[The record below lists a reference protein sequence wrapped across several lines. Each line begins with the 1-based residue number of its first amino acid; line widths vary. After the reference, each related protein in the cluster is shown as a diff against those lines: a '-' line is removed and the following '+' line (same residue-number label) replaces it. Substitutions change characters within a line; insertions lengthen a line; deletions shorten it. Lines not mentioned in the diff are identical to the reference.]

1 MKVRPEDIALERR
14 SINKNNS
21 FFLLCGN
28 EDTFID
34 KINELITDELKKNN
48 YLEVIKINENVDL
61 ESALISNTA
70 SLFSEKKI
78 FVLNNQTKLDL
89 DTIKKIDLTDKV
101 IIVIDKKI
109 KNSSKIKTYVESHPN
124 HVCITCYKL
133 SRESKKSILEYHLKI
148 NKIEIERDAYW
159 YFVDNSDD
167 RYMLFENE
175 ITKILNLNSKKII
188 LKDLSSLLSKN
199 SNEDFD
205 NLFFSILSPQK
216 EIIYT
221 SLTNINSSGD
231 SFFLVQR
238 IKYYL
243 NLIMSIEN
251 TSDINKVFPKY
262 LFMKK
267 DKFVELYKK
276 LNFYLKSKY
285 INKKLSNADNKTLKY
300 YLGNSDG
307 KSGNRMREFII
318 NTMN

>member
-1 MKVRPEDIALERR
+1 MRVKPEEIILEKY
-14 SINKNNS
+14 SLNEKNG

-34 KINELITDELKKNN
+34 KINELIINKLKKNG
-48 YLEVIKINENVDL
+48 YPEVIKINENVDL
-61 ESALISNTA
+61 ESSLISNTA

-89 DTIKKIDLTDKV
+89 DIIKKIDLTDKV
-101 IIVIDKKI
+101 IIIIDKKI

-133 SRESKKSILEYHLKI
+133 SRESKKSILEYHLKL
-148 NKIEIERDAYW
+148 NKIEIDRDAYW

-175 ITKILNLNSKKII
+175 ITKIINFDNKKII
-188 LKDLSSLLSKN
+188 LNDLISLISKN
-199 SNEDFD
+199 SNEDID
-205 NLFFSILSPQK
+205 KLFFTILSPQK

-221 SLTNINSSGD
+221 SLANINSSGD
-231 SFFLVQR
+231 SFVLVQR

-251 TSDINKVFPKY
+251 VNDINIVFPKY

-267 DKFVELYKK
+267 DKFVEIYKK
-276 LNFYLKSKY
+276 LNYERISKIVVLIKKTEILLRKNTAMHLIITQRFLLNLK
-285 INKKLSNADNKTLKY
+285 KTI
-300 YLGNSDG
+300 S
-307 KSGNRMREFII
+307 
-318 NTMN
+318 

>member
-1 MKVRPEDIALERR
+1 MRVRPEEIILEKY
-14 SINKNNS
+14 SIDEKNS

-34 KINELITDELKKNN
+34 KINELIINKLKKNG
-48 YLEVIKINENVDL
+48 YPEVIKINENVDL
-61 ESALISNTA
+61 ESTLISNTA

-89 DTIKKIDLTDKV
+89 DAIKKIDLTNKT
-101 IIVIDKKI
+101 IIIIDKKI

-124 HVCITCYKL
+124 HLCITCYKL
-133 SRESKKSILEYHLKI
+133 SRESKKSILEYHLKL

-175 ITKILNLNSKKII
+175 ITKIINFDSKKIV
-188 LKDLSSLLSKN
+188 LNDLISLISKN
-199 SNEDFD
+199 SNEDID
-205 NLFFSILSPQK
+205 KLFFTILSPQK

-221 SLTNINSSGD
+221 SLANINSSGD
-231 SFFLVQR
+231 SFVLVQR
-238 IKYYL
+238 IKYYV

-251 TSDINKVFPKY
+251 VNDINIVFPKY

-267 DKFVELYKK
+267 DKFIEIYKK
-276 LNFYLKSKY
+276 LNYERISKIIILIKKTEILLRKNTTMHLIITQRLLLNLK
-285 INKKLSNADNKTLKY
+285 KTI
-300 YLGNSDG
+300 G
-307 KSGNRMREFII
+307 
-318 NTMN
+318 